1 MLRLKAISISYLF
14 LLLLVSVVPLGSMNA
29 TLNDNYTLHIRWDYL
44 LHTLVYLPLPFLL
57 ALILK
62 TGSIDRTTDRSLKK
76 THFFQVLLLAG
87 VIVVSFELVQ
97 KILPYRSFNI
107 NDMLANGIG
116 AVLGL
121 ILLRIFGQNLF
132 SLIIRRSSGSD

>member
-1 MLRLKAISISYLF
+1 
-14 LLLLVSVVPLGSMNA
+14 MNA

-116 AVLGL
+116 AVIGL
-121 ILLRIFGQNLF
+121 ILLRIFGQSLY
-132 SLIIRRSSGSD
+132 SLISRGSTGSD